1 MRDLKIQEMAPSPLE
16 RGIRGKKVSH
26 DPISDFKKILSKSV
40 RETNHLLSQADQAT
54 QEMVLGQK
62 DVHQAMIALE
72 QANLAF
78 RLMIQVRNKM
88 ISAYEEIMRMQV

>member
-1 MRDLKIQEMAPSPLE
+1 MDDLKIQERISPPLE
-16 RGIRGKKVSH
+16 RGVGGKRVPH
-26 DPISDFKKILSKSV
+26 DPISDFKKILNKSE
-40 RETNHLLSQADQAT
+40 RETNDLFAQADQAT
-54 QEMVLGQK
+54 QAMALGQK

>member
-1 MRDLKIQEMAPSPLE
+1 MGDLKIQEMVLPPLE
-16 RGIRGKKVSH
+16 RGVGGKKVSH
-26 DPISDFKKILSKSV
+26 DPISDFKKILNRSV
-40 RETNHLLSQADQAT
+40 RETNDLFTQADQAT
-54 QEMVLGQK
+54 QAMAFGQK

-78 RLMIQVRNKM
+78 RLMIQVRNKI

>member
-1 MRDLKIQEMAPSPLE
+1 MNDLKIQEMMPTPLAE
-16 RGIRGKKVSH
+16 TNKGKKFPH
-26 DPISDFKKILSKSV
+26 DPLSDFKKILHKSIQ
-40 RETNHLLSQADQAT
+40 ETNHLLELADQST
-54 QEMVLGQK
+54 QEMVVGEK

-88 ISAYEEIMRMQV
+88 VSAYEEIMRMQV